1 MGKVTTA
8 DLPPW
13 RCPTPLPPPG
23 RGSGPR
29 PVRGRVLQ
37 GRTGSGHALRGLL
50 LCVLAAALLALTAC
64 GGGDGGSPP
73 PPGRGQPPPQP
84 PPRPEP
90 PGDGGFTPDRE
101 RVVGFP
107 ALSQGGS
114 PEEEREARA
123 EADRVSAMHNR
134 GGTGR
139 GQIVGTIE
147 AGAHRDHPD
156 LAGQFAHLCA
166 MGRCDDGRPELERG
180 DHSPLYDTD
189 NHGTVV
195 NGIVA
200 AKRNGTGVYGVA
212 YEARIASFGNT
223 HTVVY
228 PWGNRCPP
236 GVGCPPGVADREDQ
250 WGPIFDEQIA
260 RGVDWMTSLGV
271 RAVNNSWSRTWPY
284 AVERGITADSVR
296 AIMPETL
303 PAFQRYV
310 AAGGV
315 AVWAAGNGQS
325 FNPAEEAVLPRYFPE
340 LEKGWLAVVGVDG
353 DGRISPVSWRCGAAA
368 EWCVAAPMVLLT
380 TERGGLW
387 SVAGGTSIAAPYVT
401 ASLAALKSM
410 FPNLSYHDVRARVLA
425 TADKSG
431 RYAATVTYGQGRLDL
446 DAASRPVG
454 GTRFALGA
462 RDTGRVMSTAG
473 ARAVLPGGAIER
485 YLSGRTILVLDGYQR
500 APFEVSLDAFAAP
513 RRSYLSLDDL
523 APSPRRHG
531 REERD
536 GHVAVFAAGGGTF
549 AHGVSR
555 GRSFVGTGRGAGVV
569 RGLARLAGAPPA
581 AGDYRMSADAAG
593 IVLGFAGETGRW
605 QAVAASGGAAAGD
618 PGFGV
623 SGWNPETVLAASFA
637 PGGGGRAQAFGVS
650 FAADLDRPMGWG
662 GSGALALEGDSLE
675 FAWRGN
681 MAAAETVRLDLTN
694 RLTHL
699 AVRNGPLLRFDDAL
713 LASADLELSFRLH
726 PSVTVGARLGMERPV
741 AGGGGRIRA
750 AASVD
755 ERGRI
760 SRRDVV
766 IDGRDLLSF
775 YRAALGASFADGP
788 NASYGLGVAVVRDGF
803 GRTEALAGVRMDLG
817 F

>member
-1 MGKVTTA
+1 MGFRKLGMAEARPASLLSLAVKQRPIRRSP
-8 DLPPW
+8 LPR
-13 RCPTPLPPPG
+13 RCSTPLPVSG
-23 RGSGPR
+23 RGPGSR
-29 PVRGRVLQ
+29 A
-37 GRTGSGHALRGLL
+37 GSGHAVRGLL
-50 LCVLAAALLALTAC
+50 LCGLAAALLALTAC
-64 GGGDGGSPP
+64 GGGGDAP
-73 PPGRGQPPPQP
+73 PPGGNPPVGQP

-90 PGDGGFTPDRE
+90 RE

-123 EADRVSAMHNR
+123 EAARVSAMHNR

-147 AGAHRDHPD
+147 SGAHRDHPD

-189 NHGTVV
+189 GHGTVV

-200 AKRNGTGVYGVA
+200 AKRNGIGVYGIA

-228 PWGNRCPP
+228 PWGNQCPP
-236 GVGCPPGVADREDQ
+236 GVGCPPGVAGREDQ
-250 WGPIFDEQIA
+250 WGPIFDQQIA
-260 RGVDWMTSLGV
+260 RGFDWMTSLGV

-284 AVERGITADSVR
+284 AVERGVTAGSIR

-315 AVWAAGNGQS
+315 AVWAAGNGRS
-325 FNPAEEAVLPRYFPE
+325 SHPAEEAVLPRYFPE
-340 LEKGWLAVVGVDG
+340 LEKGWLTVVGVDG
-353 DGRISPVSWRCGAAA
+353 DGYISPGSWRCGVAAA
-368 EWCVAAPMVLLT
+368 WCVAAPMVIVT
-380 TERGGLW
+380 TERGGRW
-387 SVAGGTSIAAPYVT
+387 GFAGGTSIAAPYVT

-410 FPNLSYHDVRARVLA
+410 FPNLSYHEVRARILA

-431 RYAATVTYGQGRLDL
+431 RYAAATTYGQGRLDL

-462 RDTGRVMSTAG
+462 RDTGPVASTAG

-485 YLSGRTILVLDGYQR
+485 YLSGRTILVLDGFQR

-523 APSPRRHG
+523 APAPRRHG

-569 RGLARLAGAPPA
+569 GGLAGLSGGALA

-605 QAVAASGGAAAGD
+605 QAMAASGGAAAGD

-637 PGGGGRAQAFGVS
+637 PGAGGEGRQAFGVS

-662 GSGALALEGDSLE
+662 GSGALALEGDSLG
-675 FAWRGN
+675 FA
-681 MAAAETVRLDLTN
+681 
-694 RLTHL
+694 
-699 AVRNGPLLRFDDAL
+699 
-713 LASADLELSFRLH
+713 
-726 PSVTVGARLGMERPV
+726 
-741 AGGGGRIRA
+741 
-750 AASVD
+750 
-755 ERGRI
+755 
-760 SRRDVV
+760 
-766 IDGRDLLSF
+766 
-775 YRAALGASFADGP
+775 
-788 NASYGLGVAVVRDGF
+788 
-803 GRTEALAGVRMDLG
+803 
-817 F
+817 

>member
-1 MGKVTTA
+1 MLRKLGMAEAKRASLLSLVVKRRP
-8 DLPPW
+8 L
-13 RCPTPLPPPG
+13 RCSTPLPPSAEG
-23 RGSGPR
+23 RVR
-29 PVRGRVLQ
+29 EPVRDMQ
-37 GRTGSGHALRGLL
+37 WAAC
-50 LCVLAAALLALTAC
+50 CVLAAALLALTAC
-64 GGGDGGSPP
+64 GGGGGGA
-73 PPGRGQPPPQP
+73 PPGPGKAPVEQPPPE
-84 PPRPEP
+84 PEP
-90 PGDGGFTPDRE
+90 PGDGGFTPARE

-107 ALSQGGS
+107 ALSQGGY

-123 EADRVSAMHNR
+123 EADRVSAMHSR

-139 GQIVGTIE
+139 GQVVGTIE
-147 AGAHRDHPD
+147 SGAHRDHPD

-166 MGRCDDGRPELERG
+166 MGRCDDGRPELDRG

-189 NHGTVV
+189 GHGTVV

-200 AKRNGTGVYGVA
+200 AKKNGTGVYGVA
-212 YEARIASFGNT
+212 YEARIASYGNT

-236 GVGCPPGVADREDQ
+236 GVGCPPGVADREHQ

-284 AVERGITADSVR
+284 ATERGITADSVR

-325 FNPAEEAVLPRYFPE
+325 FHPAEEAVLPRYFPD

-353 DGRISPVSWRCGAAA
+353 DGRISPASWRCGVAA

-380 TERGGLW
+380 TERGGRW
-387 SVAGGTSIAAPYVT
+387 NVAGGTSIAAPYVT

-462 RDTGRVMSTAG
+462 RDTGPVASTAG
-473 ARAVLPGGAIER
+473 ARAVLPGGAIEQ

-500 APFEVSLDAFAAP
+500 APFEVSLDTFAAP
-513 RRSYLSLDDL
+513 RGSYLSLDDL
-523 APSPRRHG
+523 APSRRGH
-531 REERD
+531 RRQERD
-536 GHVAVFAAGGGTF
+536 GHVAVVSAGGGTF

-555 GRSFVGTGRGAGVV
+555 GRSFVGAGRGAGVV
-569 RGLARLAGAPPA
+569 RGLAELAGAPLA

-593 IVLGFAGETGRW
+593 IVLGFAGEAGRW
-605 QAVAASGGAAAGD
+605 QAVAASGGGGPGD

-637 PGGGGRAQAFGVS
+637 PGGGAQAFAAS
-650 FAADLDRPMGWG
+650 FASDLDRPMGWD
-662 GSGALALEGDSLE
+662 GSGALALEGDSLGL
-675 FAWRGN
+675 AWRRN

-699 AVRNGPLLRFDDAL
+699 AVRSGPLLRFDDAL
-713 LASADLELSFRLH
+713 LASADLELSFRLR
-726 PSVTVGARLGMERPV
+726 PSVTVGARLGMERPM

-775 YRAALGASFADGP
+775 YRAAVGVSFARGP
-788 NASYGLGVAVVRDGF
+788 DASYGLGVAAVRDGF
-803 GRTEALAGVRMDLG
+803 GRTEALAGVRMDLR